1 MLGGFLE
8 GEGGSGCTCG
18 MQKVWGQG
26 SNPGYSGANSG
37 PLTCCAT
44 RKHQHFFISEK
55 NP

>member
-26 SNPGYSGANSG
+26 SNPHHSSDNTKS
-37 PLTCCAT
+37 LT
-44 RKHQHFFISEK
+44 R
-55 NP
+55 